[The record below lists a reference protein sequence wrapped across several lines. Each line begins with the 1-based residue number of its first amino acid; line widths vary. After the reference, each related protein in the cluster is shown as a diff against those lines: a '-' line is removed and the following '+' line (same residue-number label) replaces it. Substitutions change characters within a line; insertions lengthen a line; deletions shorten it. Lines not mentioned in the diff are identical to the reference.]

1 MSKFDRVLYLSAIV
15 LGAVLHSQQLV
26 PWWGMTAIMLLP
38 AVYFWGRGRLA
49 ARSANRRAG
58 S

>member
-1 MSKFDRVLYLSAIV
+1 MLYVSAII

-26 PWWGMTAIMLLP
+26 PWWGMTVIMLLP
-38 AVYFWGRGRLA
+38 AVYFWARGRLA
-49 ARSANRRAG
+49 ARNADRHIG